1 MIKIILLF
9 LACIY
14 ISVAYQVGVDLNTF
28 STQELNDVISQ
39 YGHVDFTWA
48 ITVNSPGV
56 SQQLWRQAFASLNN
70 K

>member
-1 MIKIILLF
+1 MMKIVILLTF
-9 LACIY
+9 CLS
-14 ISVAYQVGVDLNTF
+14 ISFAYQVGIDLNTF
-28 STQELNDVISQ
+28 SASEINNAISH

-48 ITVNSPGV
+48 ITVNSPDV